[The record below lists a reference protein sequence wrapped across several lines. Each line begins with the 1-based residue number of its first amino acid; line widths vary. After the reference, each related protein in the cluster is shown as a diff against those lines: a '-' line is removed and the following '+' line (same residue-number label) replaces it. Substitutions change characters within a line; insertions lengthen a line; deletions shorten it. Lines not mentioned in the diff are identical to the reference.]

1 MENESLAVKKIVKV
15 WNEDGIIDKNINF
28 LLNKTKKITFPLT
41 PNSKQ
46 IIQDLHDAYREIPC
60 AGIAANQIGY
70 DKSIFI
76 GLKKYDD
83 TIDPEEI
90 EEKESNYEEEQEG
103 NEYADNFEVYINPR
117 IDKVDNQS
125 IQSEVEGCLSIPL
138 LSLRIERYDKI
149 KVRYYDQNGKAI
161 KRTLKG
167 FMSKLFQHELDHLN
181 GLLMLQANIVE
192 GFAQEE
198 SFVTPELYNEL
209 QSKIS
214 S

>member
-1 MENESLAVKKIVKV
+1 MGVKKIVKV
-15 WNEDGIIDKNINF
+15 WNEDGIIDKNIDF
-28 LLNKTKKITFPLT
+28 LLNKTKKISFPLT

-46 IIQDLHDAYREIPC
+46 IIKDLHDAYREIPC

-76 GLKKYDD
+76 GLKNYDD

-90 EEKESNYEEEQEG
+90 EEKESNYKEELEG

-117 IDKVDNQS
+117 IDKVDNKS
-125 IQSEVEGCLSIPL
+125 IQTEVEGCLSIPL
-138 LSLRIERYDKI
+138 LSLRIERYDNI

-181 GLLMLQANIVE
+181 GLLMLHANIIE